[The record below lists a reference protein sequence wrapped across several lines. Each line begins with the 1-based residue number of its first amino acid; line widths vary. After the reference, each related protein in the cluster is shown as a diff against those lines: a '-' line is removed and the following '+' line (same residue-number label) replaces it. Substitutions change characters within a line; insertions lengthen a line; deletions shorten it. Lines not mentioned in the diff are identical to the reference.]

1 MSLLSLIF
9 ALLIEQLRP
18 LNPQRWVVTPLAR
31 LAGWVES
38 RLNAGDYR
46 HGVLAWCVI
55 TIPLVLLAGG
65 VFVLLASMNPLLGLA
80 WNVAVL
86 YVTMGFRQ
94 VSHFFTDIHVAL
106 RLGELERARSI
117 LAEWRGRSA
126 AGLGSSDVARLA
138 IEEAL
143 VASHRNVF
151 AVIFWFVVLP
161 GPCGAVLYRLAEQL
175 ARIWRADAH
184 GVPFA
189 AFAERAFILIDWLPQ
204 RVTAIC
210 FAIVG
215 DFEDAVYCWRT
226 QATRWATHG
235 AGIILASGAGAL
247 GVRLGMPVVESGE
260 VTERPD
266 LGLGEEADVDFMQST
281 IGLVWR
287 ALVVWL
293 LILLLVGVASW
304 IG

>member
-18 LNPQRWVVTPLAR
+18 LNPQRWVVAPLAR
-31 LAGWVES
+31 LANWTEA
-38 RLNAGDYR
+38 RLNAGEAR
-46 HGVLAWCVI
+46 HGVLAWCAL
-55 TIPLVLLAGG
+55 TLLLVLVAGG
-65 VFVLLASMNPLLGLA
+65 VFAALAAINPLLALA
-80 WNVAVL
+80 WNVVVL

-106 RLGELERARSI
+106 RMGEVERARAI
-117 LAEWRGRSA
+117 LGEWRGRSA
-126 AGLGSSDVARLA
+126 SGLASSDVARLA

-161 GPCGAVLYRLAEQL
+161 GPCGAVLYRVSEQL
-175 ARIWRADAH
+175 ARTWRAEAH
-184 GVPFA
+184 GEAFA
-189 AFAERAFILIDWLPQ
+189 AFAQQAFAWIDWLPQ
-204 RVTAIC
+204 RVTAVC

-226 QATRWATHG
+226 QAERWANHG
-235 AGIILASGAGAL
+235 AGIILSSGAGAL

-260 VTERPD
+260 LTERPD
-266 LGLGEEADVDFMQST
+266 IGLGEEADVDFMQST

-293 LILLLVGVASW
+293 LILLLVSVASW

>member
-18 LNPQRWVVTPLAR
+18 LNPLRWVVAPLAR
-31 LAGWVES
+31 LAGWVET

-46 HGVLAWCVI
+46 HGVLAWCAV
-55 TIPLVLLAGG
+55 TVPLVLLAGG
-65 VFVLLASMNPLLGLA
+65 VFALLASLNPLLGLA
-80 WNVAVL
+80 WNVVVL

-106 RLGELERARSI
+106 RLGELERARTI

-161 GPCGAVLYRLAEQL
+161 GPCGAVLYRLTEQL
-175 ARIWRADAH
+175 ARTWRADAH
-184 GVPFA
+184 GAPFA
-189 AFAERAFILIDWLPQ
+189 AFAERAFTVIDWLPQ
-204 RVTAIC
+204 RVTAVC

-226 QATRWATHG
+226 QAARWASHG
-235 AGIILASGAGAL
+235 VGIILASGAGAL

-281 IGLVWR
+281 IGLIWR

>member
-1 MSLLSLIF
+1 MSLLSLIVT
-9 ALLIEQLRP
+9 LLIEQFRP
-18 LNPQRWVVTPLAR
+18 LDYARWIATPLRA
-31 LAGWVES
+31 LADLCERNV
-38 RLNAGDYR
+38 NAGTYGQ
-46 HGVLAWCVI
+46 GVLGWSLIAGIGTLAAAIVFF
-55 TIPLVLLAGG
+55 LLDRA
-65 VFVLLASMNPLLGLA
+65 NPLLALA
-80 WNVAVL
+80 WNVVVL

-106 RLGELERARSI
+106 RMGELERARAI
-117 LAEWRGRSA
+117 LGEWRGRSA
-126 AGLGSSDVARLA
+126 SGLASSDIARLA

-161 GPCGAVLYRLAEQL
+161 GPCGAVLYRVSEQL
-175 ARIWRADAH
+175 ARTWRADAH
-184 GVPFA
+184 GEAFA
-189 AFAERAFILIDWLPQ
+189 AFAQQAFAWIDWLPQ
-204 RVTAIC
+204 RITAVC

-226 QATRWATHG
+226 QAERWANHG
-235 AGIILASGAGAL
+235 AGIILSSGAGAL

-260 VTERPD
+260 LTERPD
-266 LGLGEEADVDFMQST
+266 IGLGEEADVDFMQST

-293 LILLLVGVASW
+293 LILLLVSVASW